1 VSGVAQLHAGGIP
14 VREACAAI
22 ELPPASYY
30 RARRPRRE
38 PRPRGPKTSPR
49 ALAPA
54 ERRAVLEQL
63 RSERFVDRSPH
74 QVYTT
79 LLDDDEL
86 YLCSPRTMYRILEA
100 EHELRERRNQ
110 CRLPHHTKPQL
121 VARGPNQAWSWDITK
136 LLTCTKGVYLYLYIL
151 LDLFSRYIVG
161 WMLAGRESGHLAA
174 RLIRET
180 CTKEGIVP
188 GTLTIHTDRGSAP
201 TAKVVSQLYVELDI
215 TRSLSRP
222 RVSNDNPFSEALFKT
237 LQYAPGAPDRFAG
250 LEHGRTWASSL
261 VDYYNHHHR
270 HSGLC
275 YLTPAMVH
283 FGRAKRVLAQRQ
295 RLLEDA
301 YARRPERFPNGRPK
315 HPAPPAEVWINPPE
329 DRALV
334 VAEPPLPPD
343 ETAPTHLVTCSSSCL
358 VEEPPTPAT
367 ARLAELH

>member
-1 VSGVAQLHAGGIP
+1 MSAIAELHAGGVA

-22 ELPPASYY
+22 ELPPATYY
-30 RARRPRRE
+30 RARGRRTE
-38 PRPRGPKTSPR
+38 ARRRGPKTSHR

-54 ERRAVLEQL
+54 ERREVLELL

-79 LLDDDEL
+79 LLDDDER

-110 CRLPHHTKPQL
+110 CRQPHHTKPQL
-121 VARGPNQAWSWDITK
+121 VARAPSQAWSWDITK
-136 LLTCTKGVYLYLYIL
+136 LLTCSKGVYLYLYIL

-161 WMLAGRESGHLAA
+161 WMLADRESGHLAA

-180 CTKEGIVP
+180 CTEEGIVP
-188 GTLTIHTDRGSAP
+188 GTLTIHSDRGSAP

-215 TRSLSRP
+215 IRSLSRP

-237 LQYAPGAPDRFAG
+237 LQYAPGAPDRFVD

-261 VDYYNHHHR
+261 IEYYNHQHR

-283 FGRAKRVLAQRQ
+283 FGRTDRVLAQRQ
-295 RLLEDA
+295 CLLDAA
-301 YARRPERFPNGRPK
+301 YARHPERFPKGPPK
-315 HPAPPAEVWINPPE
+315 HPALPTEVWINPPE
-329 DRALV
+329 DRAV
-334 VAEPPLPPD
+334 TIHAPLPGPD
-343 ETAPTHLVTCSSSCL
+343 ELPPTYLITRSSSASPEDTPDPTTTL
-358 VEEPPTPAT
+358 VADT
-367 ARLAELH
+367 H

>member
-1 VSGVAQLHAGGIP
+1 MSAVAELHAQGVS

-30 RARRPRRE
+30 RAHRPSRE
-38 PRPRGPKTSPR
+38 ARPPRPRISPR

-54 ERRAVLEQL
+54 ERREVLEHL

-79 LLDDDEL
+79 LLDDDGR
-86 YLCSPRTMYRILEA
+86 YLCSPRTMYRILED
-100 EHELRERRNQ
+100 EHELRERRDQ
-110 CRLPHHTKPQL
+110 CRQPHHTKPQL
-121 VARGPNQAWSWDITK
+121 VARGPNQAWSWDLTK
-136 LLTCTKGVYLYLYIL
+136 LLTCSKGVYLYLYIV

-180 CTKEGIVP
+180 CIKEGIAP
-188 GTLTIHTDRGSAP
+188 GTLTLHSDRGSAP
-201 TAKVVSQLYVELDI
+201 TAKVVSQLYLELDI

-222 RVSNDNPFSEALFKT
+222 RISNDNPFSEALFKT

-261 VDYYNHHHR
+261 VDYYNHRHR

-283 FGRAKRVLAQRQ
+283 FGRADHVLARRQ
-295 RLLEDA
+295 RLLDAA
-301 YARRPERFPNGRPK
+301 YARHPERFPNGPPQHR
-315 HPAPPAEVWINPPE
+315 ALPAEVWINPPE
-329 DRALV
+329 DRTLA

-343 ETAPTHLVTCSSSCL
+343 ELAPSHLLRRSSSSVFEGAPDPATTSL
-358 VEEPPTPAT
+358 VE
-367 ARLAELH
+367 LH